1 MDSILSLLPKIYN
14 PVEYD
19 AFNIIQ
25 TVFWFVAAAIS
36 FYFSLGIA
44 RLWTSISVG
53 FFLIFWSQA
62 YMLNPYAQSYN
73 KMTAIHYVIGA
84 IAILVISH
92 GFQEYYIFTRT
103 LEITGGKNMVYL
115 STIAVIVL
123 ASVLIT
129 INPKP
134 SLHAL
139 RNYKIMENTIWFFLS
154 MVNIY
159 MVWKIF
165 NELRDSFVASGI
177 LCFSAVFFFIM
188 LWKGSGLYL
197 QIYQW
202 DKDWMDIIDFTGES
216 TDAAKYAVQIKTAQ
230 LINRYSALLSGISVG
245 VTFSYLFR
253 LMKK

>member
-1 MDSILSLLPKIYN
+1 MDSILSLFPKVYN
-14 PVEYD
+14 TVEYD
-19 AFNIIQ
+19 TFTIIQ
-25 TVFWFVAAAIS
+25 TVFWFVAAAVS

-73 KMTAIHYVIGA
+73 KITAIHYVIGA

-92 GFQEYYIFTRT
+92 GFQEYYVFTRT
-103 LEITGGKNMVYL
+103 LEITGGKNLVYF
-115 STIAVIVL
+115 STIGVIAL
-123 ASVLIT
+123 ATVIIT
-129 INPKP
+129 LNPKP

-139 RNYKIMENTIWFFLS
+139 RNYKIMENSIWFFLS
-154 MVNIY
+154 IVNIY

-177 LCFSAVFFFIM
+177 LCFAAVFFFIV
-188 LWKGSGLYL
+188 LWKGSELYL

-216 TDAAKYAVQIKTAQ
+216 SDAGNYSVQIKAAQ
-230 LINRYSALLSGISVG
+230 FINKYSALLSGISVG
-245 VTFSYLFR
+245 GTFSYLFK